1 MSLFDQ
7 TGKVAIVTG
16 TSRGIVA
23 RIDYSRPLSR
33 VSVLVETSVQ
43 DDFGN
48 IINFSETFRDSVGI
62 RAQSPLSLFDLHR
75 PAVPVGEMGR
85 H

>member
-1 MSLFDQ
+1 M
-7 TGKVAIVTG
+7 
-16 TSRGIVA
+16 A

-48 IINFSETFRDSVGI
+48 IINFSETFRDSVGV
-62 RAQSPLSLFDLHR
+62 RQHAPVSLFDLQR
-75 PAVPVGEMGR
+75 PAVQVGEGPP
-85 H
+85 HKSF